1 MSIDAMLRIGITG
14 LNTHQ
19 QVLRN
24 VSNNI
29 VNVNTE
35 GYDRKITTLK
45 QEIAGAGG
53 VGVSVA
59 QVQRITD
66 TFLSRQVQISRSDT
80 SNFEVQAEFH
90 DRLQAIFGSPNQNI
104 TLSARIESMFEA
116 ISTLPIEPDNL
127 VRQTDTVNGLQDMA
141 NEITRLY
148 DNIQLL
154 RGEADTQIVA
164 AVKEINALLSQIRDL
179 NESIGRESA
188 IPGRDVSALA
198 ESRDLALEKLS
209 DFLDIRT
216 FKFNASSSSQ
226 ISDLGFIGV
235 SGANGI
241 VLVDSLLRGLSYTSP
256 GQVTPSTRF
265 NQIVVG
271 KVQSDG
277 TIDTEPNQGIIDS
290 NIVSGSLKGLLEMRD
305 KTLPDLAAELG
316 EFSAKLT
323 DKLNAVHNANTTVP
337 APSSLSGR
345 NTGLIIG
352 DAANFTGVVTF
363 ATVNASNNF
372 VNRIEVDFT
381 AGETSING
389 AAASATTLT
398 TLGDVITAVNGTLG
412 STALSL
418 SAGALT
424 FTAPVGAT
432 GVSIL
437 QNTSDANGEA
447 LRAGR
452 GFSHFFGLNDLMTAD
467 REAHYDTGL
476 AATVSHNLVAGGTT
490 TIEIRNSTNT
500 VAKTFDLTVTNINT
514 RGSTFQ
520 SVLDELNDTA
530 NLGNFGTFAIGTN
543 GDLTFTPTST
553 FSDYQPIVTND
564 TTNRGSTGLSL
575 ENLFGIGP
583 KFLADAADD
592 VTVVSTIKSD
602 PSKIALARLDTSAA
616 AVAGTVPALTV
627 GDATGAVALHNLADT
642 VVSFDAAG
650 NLNATSGTL
659 TSYAALLISDISSQ
673 AAFTDL
679 SALDQRALLNELTQ
693 RLDNITGVNM
703 DEELAQLIIF
713 ENAYNASA
721 RLIAVA
727 QELFDTLLS
736 IVR

>member
-1 MSIDAMLRIGITG
+1 MTIDAMLRIGISG

-35 GYDRKITTLK
+35 GYDRKVTSLK
-45 QEIAGAGG
+45 QEIAGAAG

-59 QVQRITD
+59 EVKRVTD

-90 DRLQAIFGSPNQNI
+90 DRLQAIFGSPDQNI

-164 AVKEINALLSQIRDL
+164 AVKEINSLLSQIRDL
-179 NESIGRESA
+179 NESIARESA

-209 DFLDIRT
+209 DFVDIRT

-226 ISDLGFIGV
+226 IPDLGFIGV
-235 SGANGI
+235 SGAKGI
-241 VLVDSLLRGLSYTSP
+241 VLVDSLLRGLSYSSP
-256 GQVTPSTRF
+256 GQVFPSTTF

-271 KVQSDG
+271 KVESDG
-277 TIDTEPNQGIIDS
+277 TIDTDPNQGIIDS
-290 NIVSGSLKGLLEMRD
+290 NIALGSLKGLLDMRD
-305 KTLPDLAAELG
+305 SILPDLAAELG

-323 DKLNAVHNANTTVP
+323 DQLNAIHNANTAVP
-337 APSSLSGR
+337 PPSSLSGR
-345 NTGLIIG
+345 NTGLISA
-352 DAANFTGVVTF
+352 DATNFTGTVTL
-363 ATVNASNNF
+363 ATVDASNDF
-372 VNRIEVDFT
+372 VDRLEIDFT
-381 AGETSING
+381 NG
-389 AAASATTLT
+389 TVNFNGGGAVVTTLT
-398 TLGDVITAVNGTLG
+398 TLGDVVTAVNANFTN
-412 STALSL
+412 TPMSL
-418 SAGALT
+418 TSGVLT
-424 FTAPVGAT
+424 FTAPTGST

-437 QNTSDANGEA
+437 QDATSPA

-452 GFSHFFGLNDLMTAD
+452 GFSHFFGMNDILTAD
-467 REAHYDTGL
+467 REAHFDTGL
-476 AATVSHNLVAGGTT
+476 AATVSHNLGAGGTT
-490 TIEIRNSTNT
+490 TIELRDSNNT
-500 VAKTFDLTVTNINT
+500 VAKTFDLTVTNINV
-514 RGSTFQ
+514 RGTTIQ

-530 NLGNFGTFAIGTN
+530 NLGNFGTFALGTN
-543 GDLTFTPTST
+543 GELTFTPTST
-553 FSDYQPIVTND
+553 FSDYQPIVTSD

-616 AVAGTVPALTV
+616 AVAGTVPALTA

-679 SALDQRALLNELTQ
+679 SAQDQRALLNELTQ
-693 RLDNITGVNM
+693 RLDNTTGVNL
-703 DEELAQLIIF
+703 DEELAQLVIF

-736 IVR
+736 IAGR

>member
-35 GYDRKITTLK
+35 GYDRKVTSLK
-45 QEIAGAGG
+45 QEIAGAAG

-59 QVQRITD
+59 SVQRVTD

-80 SNFEVQAEFH
+80 SNLEVQAEFH
-90 DRLQAIFGSPNQNI
+90 DRLQAVFGSPGQNI

-141 NEITRLY
+141 DEITRLY

-164 AVKEINALLSQIRDL
+164 AVKEVNALLSQIRDL
-179 NESIGRESA
+179 NESIARESA

-209 DFLDIRT
+209 DFVDIRT

-226 ISDLGFIGV
+226 IPDLGFIGV

-241 VLVDSLLRGLSYTSP
+241 VLVDSLLRGLSYTSS
-256 GQVTPSTRF
+256 GQVTPSTTF

-271 KVQSDG
+271 KVESDG
-277 TIDTEPNQGIIDS
+277 TIDTDPNQGIIDS
-290 NIVSGSLKGLLEMRD
+290 NIASGSLKGLLEMRD
-305 KTLPDLAAELG
+305 SILPDLAAELG

-323 DKLNAVHNANTTVP
+323 DQINAIHNANTTVP

-345 NTGLIIG
+345 NTGLIST
-352 DAANFTGVVTF
+352 DATNFTGTVTL
-363 ATVNASNNF
+363 ATVDASNDFVQRMVIDFDGGTINF
-372 VNRIEVDFT
+372 
-381 AGETSING
+381 NG
-389 AAASATTLT
+389 GGAVATTLT
-398 TLGDVITAVNGTLG
+398 TLGDVVTAVNANFTD
-412 STALSL
+412 SPMSL
-418 SAGALT
+418 TAGALS
-424 FTAPVGAT
+424 FTAPTGST

-437 QNTSDANGEA
+437 QDATSPA

-452 GFSHFFGLNDLMTAD
+452 GFSHFFGMNDLLEAD
-467 REAHYDTGL
+467 REAHFDTGL
-476 AATVSHNLVAGGTT
+476 AATVSHNLGAGGTT
-490 TIEIRNSTNT
+490 TIEIRNSANT
-500 VAKTFDLTVTNINT
+500 VAKTFDLTVTNINV
-514 RGSTFQ
+514 RGSTIQ
-520 SVLDELNDTA
+520 SILDELNDTA
-530 NLGNFGTFAIGTN
+530 NLGNFGTFALGTN
-543 GDLTFTPTST
+543 GDLTFTPTSA
-553 FSDYQPIVTND
+553 FSDYQPVVTSD

-575 ENLFGIGP
+575 EDLFGIGA

-616 AVAGTVPALTV
+616 AVAGTVPALTS
-627 GDATGAVALHNLADT
+627 GDATGAVALHDLADT

-679 SALDQRALLNELTQ
+679 GAQDQRALLNELTQ
-693 RLDNITGVNM
+693 RLDNTTGVNM
-703 DEELAQLIIF
+703 DEELAQLVIF

-736 IVR
+736 IAGR